1 MVNKLNLKIEKVLK
15 EQSDCY
21 LCGGS
26 DLTTRRESVRYEIP
40 KIVYECNYCKL
51 VYLFPLE
58 DNSSTSDFYRQGFRD
73 LPRQSIGMSSH
84 DTKTIMNTRMDQAYR
99 RLKKVKPYVNKNTK
113 LLEVGCAAG
122 SFIKA
127 IKPLVRE
134 CFAVELDSENADFVR
149 KKLNIEVFEKPIE
162 NLNSDKYDI
171 ICMWHVLEHVNDP
184 IKVVKKLMSMLN
196 KNGVLFI
203 EVPNIFDPLLT
214 LYKLEEFHKFYYQ
227 SPHLY
232 YFSPTT
238 LEKIIHRAGYKPIIH
253 NIQIYGIMN
262 HLRWLIKKKP
272 QKFQEKKQSGFN
284 IFGGFYR
291 ILLKTFN
298 KTDTLFAIIKKTNK
312 N

>member
-1 MVNKLNLKIEKVLK
+1 MAVKIEKDPTD
-15 EQSDCY
+15 QSDCY

-26 DLTTRRESVRYEIP
+26 DFTIRRKSVRYGFP
-40 KIVYECNYCKL
+40 KSVFECNYCNL

-58 DNSSTSDFYRQGFRD
+58 DDISTSDFYRQGFRE
-73 LPRQSIGMSSH
+73 LPRKSIGMSTH
-84 DTKTIMNTRMDQAYR
+84 DTNTILDTRMDQAYR
-99 RLKKVKPYVNKNTK
+99 RLKKVKPYIPKKAK

-127 IKPLVRE
+127 VQPFVRE

-149 KKLNIEVFEKPIE
+149 KTLNIEVFEKPIE

-203 EVPNIFDPLLT
+203 EVPNIYDPLLT

-232 YFSPTT
+232 YFSPKT
-238 LEKIIHRAGYKPIIH
+238 LEKIILRAGYKPIIH

-272 QKFQEKKQSGFN
+272 QKFQEKKQSVFN
-284 IFGGFYR
+284 IIDGLYR
-291 ILLKTFN
+291 LLLKTFN
-298 KTDTLFAIIKKTNK
+298 KTDTVFAIIKNTNM